1 MSFRIAIVDDDA
13 QQLAAIAQ
21 LTDTVTKSCQ
31 CHCVIDCFH
40 SALEL
45 NDGVYDAYL
54 LDISMPGTDGIRIAE
69 RIRKSGSMCSIIFI
83 SSHDMM
89 VFEALRVEPLRFVR
103 KGRLLTDGPEAIR
116 AMCDKLVQDSAM
128 LTLVV
133 GDQPFCVP
141 MHRILYIES
150 NNKLRTVVLPEA
162 RYEVRTT
169 MCELENRLKPHGF
182 FRIHR
187 GYLVNLRAVYT
198 IQEGRVVLQSGKV
211 LPLSRQ
217 QEAEAKRQLKRRMI
231 R

>member
-1 MSFRIAIVDDDA
+1 MAFRIAIVDDDA

-21 LTDTVTKSCQ
+21 LTENVTKACQ
-31 CHCVIDCFH
+31 CPCVIDCFQN
-40 SALEL
+40 ALEL

-54 LDISMPGTDGIRIAE
+54 LDVSMPGMDGIRIAE
-69 RIRKSGSMCSIIFI
+69 RVRRSGSLCSIIFI
-83 SSHDMM
+83 SSHETK

-103 KGRLLTDGPEAIR
+103 KGRLLEEGPEAIR
-116 AMCDKLVQDSAM
+116 AMCDKLVQDSAV

-133 GDQPFCVP
+133 GDQPFCVL

-150 NNKLRTVVLPEA
+150 NNKLRTVVLPET

-169 MCELENRLKPHGF
+169 MRELENTLLPHGF

-198 IQEGRVVLQSGKV
+198 IRDGSVVLQNGQE